1 MRTPIPHLPTLVALA
16 TLLAFAALGGCA
28 QTSPGWD
35 ARFGDAARQA
45 NAAQTVDP
53 AAPTRHTTIT
63 GVDGKAAAGAMKAY
77 ADSYGYAVKESKP
90 PVVALPTT
98 GSR

>member
-1 MRTPIPHLPTLVALA
+1 MRTLAPGFAALVALVV
-16 TLLAFAALGGCA
+16 LAGCA
-28 QTSPGWD
+28 QTSPEWD
-35 ARFGDAARQA
+35 TRFGDAARQA
-45 NAAQTVDP
+45 RAAQTADP
-53 AAPTRHTTIT
+53 TAPTRNTGIT

-90 PVVALPTT
+90 PVLALPTA

>member
-1 MRTPIPHLPTLVALA
+1 MKTLAPCLLSLAALA
-16 TLLAFAALGGCA
+16 GCA

-45 NAAQTVDP
+45 RAAQTADP
-53 AAPTRHTTIT
+53 AAPSRNTAIT

-77 ADSYGYAVKESKP
+77 ADSYGDAVKESKP
-90 PVVALPTT
+90 PLVALPTA
-98 GSR
+98 GGR